1 MNGKRHAALR
11 AATVLAATGLV
22 LIDAGSPAAQE
33 QEAGGNT
40 SGATVLEQIVVTARR
55 REEKIQE
62 APVAVTAIPAEELG
76 KGRTDTMEDAA
87 FRTPNVLFNGQGGP
101 VSIRGV
107 TSLGIAGGVDRQ
119 PAVGLFL
126 DDVYLARPMGYPFI
140 LEDLER
146 VEVVRGSQATLY
158 GKNTIGGAINLIS
171 RAPGDTPGGTVSAT
185 IGTDLDT
192 RFKAAFETPIEG
204 TGWAVRASAAWSG
217 NRGYI
222 ENLVTGEDVSDTD
235 LFSGRIVATGEV
247 GDGTTVRIIGDYTRD
262 RGDGGLWY
270 APLPLAFDHEAT
282 HDFEPENSV
291 DSGGLSVRI
300 DHDFE
305 TVRLTSITAFRG
317 HRMKSYL
324 DGDFTA
330 TPFIGQ
336 AQEETQRQFSQEI
349 RLSSLDD
356 DVLRW
361 SGGLFYMHERFEGTQ
376 YFDLA
381 SFPRDVWS
389 RDVFEQSADTVSVF
403 GEVGYFLT
411 PQWEVSA
418 GGRYTYDRKSTTS
431 EISSPSGSFMFG
443 MPGRA
448 EGDVSFSN
456 FSPEAALT
464 YHVSEGN
471 IAYAKVSR
479 GYKSGGISP
488 YIEADGN
495 ANRYDPETTTSY
507 ELGAKATSD
516 DGRFTLAASLF
527 YIDWKDQ
534 QAVIYT
540 TPFTRVYRNA
550 AAATSRGLEIEATA
564 QITEEFALRAGYG
577 YTRARYDDFVDTVM
591 GAVYTG
597 NDLPFAPR
605 HSFSAG
611 LRFERELDAG
621 AVLKAGLDYTFRS
634 SYAFTADNA
643 YRQAPTHLVDAHVG
657 VEKDGWSAS
666 LWAKNLTDERYLK
679 NYFSYS
685 GTDMGVAAPGR
696 TIGITLARV
705 W

>member
-1 MNGKRHAALR
+1 MNKKRHVVLHAV
-11 AATVLAATGLV
+11 VLATAM
-22 LIDAGSPAAQE
+22 DAGSLAAQE
-33 QEAGGNT
+33 QAADGT
-40 SGATVLEQIVVTARR
+40 ASAGATVLEQIVVTARR
-55 REEKIQE
+55 REEKIQS
-62 APVAVTAIPAEELG
+62 APVAVTAIPADALG

-87 FRTPNVLFNGQGGP
+87 FKAPNVLFNGQGGP

-119 PAVGLFL
+119 PAVGMFL
-126 DDVYLARPMGYPFI
+126 DDVYLARLMGYPFI
-140 LEDLER
+140 LGDLER

-171 RAPGDTPGGTVSAT
+171 RMPGDTAGGEFSAT
-185 IGTDLDT
+185 IGTDLDS
-192 RFKAAFETPIEG
+192 RFKVAFETPIEG
-204 TGWAVRASAAWSG
+204 TVWAVRASGAWSG

-235 LFSGRIVATGEV
+235 LFSGRVVATGQV
-247 GDGTTVRIIGDYTRD
+247 GDGTRIKITGDYTRD
-262 RGDGGLWY
+262 RSDGGLWY
-270 APLPLAFDHEAT
+270 APLPLAFDHKAT
-282 HDFEPENSV
+282 HDFEPENRV
-291 DSGGLSVRI
+291 DSGGISMRI

-305 TVRLTSITAFRG
+305 TMRLTSVTALRG
-317 HRMKSYL
+317 HEMRSYL

-330 TPFIGQ
+330 TPYIGQ
-336 AQEETQRQFSQEI
+336 AQEETQRQFSQEL
-349 RLSSLDD
+349 RLSSLND
-356 DVLRW
+356 DVFRW

-381 SFPRDVWS
+381 AFPRDLWS

-403 GEVGYFLT
+403 GEASYFLT
-411 PQWEVSA
+411 PEWEVSA
-418 GGRYTYDRKSTTS
+418 GGRYTFDRKSTTS
-431 EISSPSGSFMFG
+431 EISSPSGSSMFG

-448 EGDVSFSN
+448 EGDATFSN
-456 FSPEAALT
+456 FSPEAALA
-464 YHVSEGN
+464 YHLSEGN
-471 IAYAKVSR
+471 LVYAKISR

-488 YIEADGN
+488 YIEADGS

-507 ELGAKATSD
+507 ELGTKATSD
-516 DGRFTLAASLF
+516 DDLFTLAASLF

-550 AAATSRGLEIEATA
+550 AAATSKGLEIEATA
-564 QITEEFALRAGYG
+564 QLTEEIGLRASYG
-577 YTRARYDDFVDTVM
+577 YTHARYDDFVDTMM

-605 HSFSAG
+605 HSIGAG
-611 LRFERELDAG
+611 MTFERELAAG
-621 AVLKAGLDYTFRS
+621 AVLKAGIDYTFRS
-634 SYAFTADNA
+634 SYAFTADNT
-643 YRQAPTHLVDAHVG
+643 YRQEPTHLVDAHISVA
-657 VEKDGWSAS
+657 KDGWSAS

-696 TIGITLARV
+696 TIGITLAKV

>member
-1 MNGKRHAALR
+1 MNRKCHALR
-11 AATVLAATGLV
+11 TATLLATAGFVLLDAAKVY
-22 LIDAGSPAAQE
+22 AQDRPTE
-33 QEAGGNT
+33 T
-40 SGATVLEQIVVTARR
+40 SGEATVLEQIVVTARR
-55 REEKIQE
+55 REEKIQN
-62 APVAVTAIPAEELG
+62 APVAVTAIAGDELG

-87 FRTPNVLFNGQGGP
+87 FKTPNVLFNGQGGP

-119 PAVGLFL
+119 PAVGMFL
-126 DDVYLARPMGYPFI
+126 DDVYIARPMGYPFI

-171 RAPGDTPGGTVSAT
+171 REPGDTAGGEVSAT
-185 IGTDLDT
+185 VGTDLDT

-204 TGWAVRASAAWSG
+204 TDWAVRTSAAWSG

-222 ENLVTGEDVSDTD
+222 ENLVNGDDVSDTD
-235 LFSGRIVATGEV
+235 LLSGRVVATGEV
-247 GDGTTVRIIGDYTRD
+247 GDGTQVKIIGDFTRD

-291 DSGGLSVRI
+291 DSGGLSIRI

-305 TVRLTSITAFRG
+305 TVRLTSVTAFRG
-317 HRMKSYL
+317 HEMSSYL

-330 TPFIGQ
+330 TPYIGQ
-336 AQEETQRQFSQEI
+336 AQEETQRQFSQEL
-349 RLSSLDD
+349 RLSSTDD
-356 DVLRW
+356 DVFRW

-376 YFDLA
+376 YFDLV
-381 SFPRDVWS
+381 SFPRSLWS
-389 RDVFEQSADTVSVF
+389 RDVFEQSADTFSVF
-403 GEVGYFLT
+403 GEAGYFVT
-411 PQWEVSA
+411 PEWEVSG

-431 EISSPSGSFMFG
+431 EITSPSGSFMFG
-443 MPGRA
+443 TPGRA

-464 YHVSEGN
+464 YHLSEGN
-471 IAYAKVSR
+471 IVYGKISR

-488 YIEADGN
+488 YIEADGS

-507 ELGAKATSD
+507 ELGTKATSD
-516 DGRFTLAASLF
+516 DGRFTMAASLF

-550 AAATSRGLEIEATA
+550 AAATSKGFEIEATA
-564 QITEEFALRAGYG
+564 QLTEEIGLRAGYG
-577 YTRARYDDFVDTVM
+577 YTRAKYDDFVDTIM
-591 GAVYTG
+591 GTVYTG

-605 HSFSAG
+605 HSVTAG
-611 LRFERELDAG
+611 VNFTRELEAG

-634 SYAFTADNA
+634 FYAFTSDNK
-643 YRQAPTHLVDAHVG
+643 YRQAPTHLVDAHIG

-685 GTDMGVAAPGR
+685 GTDMGVAAAGR
-696 TIGITLARV
+696 TIGLTVAKV